1 MRINMRHRTGIDTE
15 KNTKTNTRI
24 NMRKNRYILAAV
36 MMGLA
41 VTACAPGTDG
51 GAQTGAET
59 EAVSG
64 QETPEMPPE
73 ETDGMTDAPEET
85 SGTAENA
92 GSETEKGDTETEAA
106 GAAGSEA
113 EKDEKLNQIHEAVK
127 AAYQDTYI
135 PSMPIDAT
143 ALSEVFGVKEE
154 LCDAFIAEGPMISVH
169 VETFIGIK
177 AKEGK
182 GEEVAR
188 ALTEYR
194 DSQLKSSMQYPM
206 NIVKLEASQV
216 VEKGDYVFFIML
228 GSADDGADSEE
239 AALESAKKNNQ
250 KAIDVIDGFFQS

>member
-1 MRINMRHRTGIDTE
+1 MRID
-15 KNTKTNTRI
+15 
-24 NMRKNRYILAAV
+24 MRKNRYILAAV
-36 MMGLA
+36 MMGIA

-59 EAVSG
+59 EAVSDR
-64 QETPEMPPE
+64 ETPEDTLEVTP
-73 ETDGMTDAPEET
+73 GMTDAPEET
-85 SGTAENA
+85 PGTAENA
-92 GSETEKGDTETEAA
+92 GSE
-106 GAAGSEA
+106 A
-113 EKDEKLNQIHEAVK
+113 EQDEKLNQIHEAVK
-127 AAYQDTYI
+127 AAYQDAYI

-182 GEEVAR
+182 GEEVAK
-188 ALTEYR
+188 ALAEYR
-194 DSQLKSSMQYPM
+194 DSQLKSSVQYPM